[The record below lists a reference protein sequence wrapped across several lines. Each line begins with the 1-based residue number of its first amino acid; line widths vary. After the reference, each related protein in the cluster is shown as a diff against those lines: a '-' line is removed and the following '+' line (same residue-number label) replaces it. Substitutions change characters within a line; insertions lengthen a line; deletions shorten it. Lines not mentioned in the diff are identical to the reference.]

1 MKTKAGL
8 LALLFLTS
16 LAPLGSAFGSGPV
29 SIHVDWT
36 GDNAYIIQG
45 EVDLSNI
52 SATHMRGSEELDV
65 GIIYDTT
72 GEDLRIELNTSL
84 VYGDVITIDTGEVSR
99 TVTVGLWGQPMDDHE
114 VTLDSEWVMDQQW
127 ENENGTQKYLLI
139 FNGQGWQ
146 QRIGN
151 TLESWE
157 MGNGSL
163 DVIAG
168 TSEGNVT
175 LSLLLESIWKNET
188 TVDGLLTGQVFDARG
203 SGTIVVAG
211 QDENGDLVID
221 GVVSD
226 AWVNRSLSN
235 GIVDERSLLEANGTI
250 GIYAS
255 DEDGSFNLTG
265 ELAVLYIETWDS
277 NGTRRLSNTEFD
289 ATADLIIESNDTRM
303 DISLDTFESRERWD
317 DGVRTD
323 QYTDMVGHGTFGIV
337 GQDENASVY
346 VNGTIHDFHRTDE
359 DGLVTEDA
367 LHVDGTIT
375 GDAQGSFGVVRE
387 IENPSYTQENENGT
401 PYEVIIIHQEDW
413 FNLTG
418 GFGLPNSQFP
428 GGTQHNESWSYD
440 AIQSGWENRTIRRVW
455 SQTGADPSSG
465 DELVPNSPIEIDAEP
480 PEVNEVI
487 GDVTINRE
495 SGFAPIN
502 SAPGDVFTLDAQD
515 GMKLTVT
522 TGELQTIP
530 MDGHLVDTVAWTG
543 VYANGITG
551 FANGNLIIDGP
562 LSGLN
567 VIVNRTLQVPF
578 GEDDAMVNLTENQS
592 VNRVLSPSIISAH
605 DNTPPSVVSASLREG
620 LVTGEGGMPAH
631 LEVAV
636 ADIDFNIKTVVAD
649 LSAIGEGIVSLS
661 DKGLQGDSVIGDDIW
676 TAIIQVNGTEIGNV
690 SIPVTVTD
698 AFSATGELNATIEV
712 RNQPPRLTSMEMVP
726 HKINR
731 EEIMLINAEVIDL
744 HGVESVEIDM
754 REHGGSL
761 EPLNRLGEI
770 WVGQVEIPDSMSP
783 VEHLLNVRMI
793 DSQGA
798 SVIVTRTSLTG
809 QHHLDHED
817 DVDLVVEILNTPPQ
831 IHVGDLREI
840 IVEDEDVEYTLK
852 LRIAD
857 QDGLMWAKVKLGSF
871 APPGSENKWLVMTP
885 TGDGNYTYTFTVRS
899 GIALSTYEILV
910 KARDS
915 YGEESPEV
923 SVPIVIKETD
933 DVLIGIDGPSSKT
946 LTYVAL
952 AGMGILA
959 IIGATIYVRR
969 GGDDESSG
977 LGGFGEV

>member
-1 MKTKAGL
+1 MKTRAGL

-277 NGTRRLSNTEFD
+277 NGTRMLSNTEFD

-323 QYTDMVGHGTFGIV
+323 QYTNMAGHGSFGIV

-413 FNLTG
+413 LNLTG

-440 AIQSGWENRTIRRVW
+440 AIESGWENRTIRRVW

-605 DNTPPSVVSASLREG
+605 DNTAPSIVSASLREG

-631 LEVAV
+631 LEVTV
-636 ADIDFNIKTVVAD
+636 ADVDFNIKTVVAD
-649 LSAIGEGIVSLS
+649 LSVIGEGIVSLS

-690 SIPVTVTD
+690 SIPVIVTD
-698 AFSATGELNATIEV
+698 AFSAIGELNATIEV
-712 RNQPPRLTSMEMVP
+712 RNQPPRLTSMEIVP

-731 EEIMLINAEVIDL
+731 EEMMIINAEVIDL

-783 VEHLLNVRMI
+783 VEHLLEVRME

-798 SVIVTRTSLTG
+798 SVIVTRTSLTV
-809 QHHLDHED
+809 QHHIDHED
-817 DVDLVVEILNTPPQ
+817 DTDLIIEVLNTPPQ

-969 GGDDESSG
+969 GGDDDSSG
-977 LGGFGEV
+977 LVGFGEV